1 MSTSPMVFK
10 VLSRTFLIAILSFT
24 CGLLAD
30 TATVDGYTWTYHVVD
45 GQAEIGTTQ
54 YCAAISPEP
63 TGPVTIPSS
72 LDGYP
77 VTSIGLAA
85 FNCCSG
91 LTKVTIPNGVTT
103 IGEYAFTGCK
113 NLENV
118 FIPGS
123 VTNIGFRAFNGAR
136 LTNITVDTANRVY
149 SSRNGLLLNKE
160 GTVLIYGVYGGE
172 DGVVEIPF
180 GVTCIEDSAF
190 VGCGDLTRVMI
201 PSSVTNIGYE
211 AFHDSYENLTNIMV
225 DAANTAYSSRN
236 GLLLNKEGTVLL
248 HGVNGDVEIPFG
260 VTQINDSA
268 FRGREN
274 LRKIMIPDSVTDI
287 GDSAFA
293 NCIGLTEVTIPANVT
308 NIGQD
313 AFFSCW
319 GLTNIV
325 IPACVLEK
333 GFGAMFQGGFRDR
346 CKVTILDGV
355 GKVDDYAFSGWSEV
369 LNLTSVMIPNSVTN
383 IGACAFLDCSGL
395 TKMII
400 PTSVVSIGESA
411 FRDCW
416 GLTGVVGLE
425 NVKEIGR
432 EAFSGCSGLTNVT
445 IPNSVTNIGS
455 GAFSRCNGLTNV
467 RLPKRFDGNLDS
479 SVFKGCGVDLVVD
492 YYEESE
498 SGDIVSPP
506 SIAVVLDPTGG
517 VVSSST
523 NNDLSVAA
531 LDVELSEPWSQDV
544 TVRLTPMM
552 RSGSGMDP
560 FSYIGMSTVPSGA
573 ANYDDENMSLTV
585 RAGETRASA
594 TGSMLY
600 VYANRANDDTVEGIR
615 FMPTIDPVSANA
627 VAAEAFFTGTK
638 TAATLQINGN
648 APVITVPEE
657 GRAYFNI
664 PVNTPTDF
672 TITVADAMWQ
682 LHGTYTVYID
692 YYGSGS
698 YEKIENLTA
707 NASGEL
713 TFPCRYDGAGETFN
727 SFIYVENQDGWKSA
741 PRMFVAH
748 VNAPKKVMA
757 MADRPQKT
765 YCEGEVAELS
775 FVFSEPFNGTRGG
788 YVFLEPVD
796 EQARELVVCDAFD
809 YGIPI
814 SIYSTKPM
822 ENVCLVLKDGWEG
835 CTLTYN
841 VVVRSTNDPKD
852 DTNILSTWGSEGIT
866 LNVTNAVPSVFSIS
880 MNGTHEYTSGETV
893 MALTAVGVQNMFE
906 IDAFDASEVD
916 LDDDAFETVF
926 KFYENDSLVRTVT
939 LYGNPYGEQIPYAFS
954 TGGLGIRNKVTVQ
967 VYDKDMS
974 PAERRAADENP
985 FTVFVETLDA
995 PAVNVAPYNNRTLFK
1010 ETETGRTLGRID
1022 VAFTVPPVGLGTGYL
1037 TVHLDVERVGT
1048 DDGNYTLP
1056 VLSATDLQFRNGVT
1070 QQSVFFTALDGTPQG
1085 ANEGFR
1091 LRARVTTD
1099 TPSPDTTKTWAE
1111 YYREGTF
1118 TFMVANVAPEI
1129 GSDETTKNEIPATI
1143 GEPCSLVW
1151 TVDDIE
1157 SDKKSMKVCWE
1168 YEGNF
1173 DQSTMDVSGRALT
1186 KEITFTTTGPKTVRL
1201 TVSDKDGGTCV
1212 RDYCF
1217 YVHPVSEMVEIGD
1230 GRTVTVPGDWL
1241 GKKTVRTAADV
1252 AANGR
1257 KVWEC
1262 YLLGLDPERVDD
1274 DFHIASFELKDGKPV
1289 FTFSHTEDGSG
1300 ASFIPRIRT
1309 LGKARLED
1317 TDWTVVPT
1325 GSESAFRFF
1334 KAEVALP

>member
-1 MSTSPMVFK
+1 MF
-10 VLSRTFLIAILSFT
+10 AD
-24 CGLLAD
+24 CYELA
-30 TATVDGYTWTYHVVD
+30 
-45 GQAEIGTTQ
+45 
-54 YCAAISPEP
+54 S
-63 TGPVTIPSS
+63 VTIS
-72 LDGYP
+72 GN
-77 VTSIGLAA
+77 VTSIGNRA
-85 FNCCSG
+85 FSDCYALTSVIIPDTVKNIGDEVFHGCGG
-91 LTKVTIPNGVTT
+91 LTKI
-103 IGEYAFTGCK
+103 
-113 NLENV
+113 
-118 FIPGS
+118 
-123 VTNIGFRAFNGAR
+123 
-136 LTNITVDTANRVY
+136 
-149 SSRNGLLLNKE
+149 
-160 GTVLIYGVYGGE
+160 
-172 DGVVEIPF
+172 
-180 GVTCIEDSAF
+180 
-190 VGCGDLTRVMI
+190 
-201 PSSVTNIGYE
+201 
-211 AFHDSYENLTNIMV
+211 
-225 DAANTAYSSRN
+225 
-236 GLLLNKEGTVLL
+236 
-248 HGVNGDVEIPFG
+248 
-260 VTQINDSA
+260 
-268 FRGREN
+268 
-274 LRKIMIPDSVTDI
+274 
-287 GDSAFA
+287 
-293 NCIGLTEVTIPANVT
+293 
-308 NIGQD
+308 
-313 AFFSCW
+313 
-319 GLTNIV
+319 
-325 IPACVLEK
+325 
-333 GFGAMFQGGFRDR
+333 
-346 CKVTILDGV
+346 
-355 GKVDDYAFSGWSEV
+355 
-369 LNLTSVMIPNSVTN
+369 
-383 IGACAFLDCSGL
+383 
-395 TKMII
+395 
-400 PTSVVSIGESA
+400 
-411 FRDCW
+411 
-416 GLTGVVGLE
+416 
-425 NVKEIGR
+425 
-432 EAFSGCSGLTNVT
+432 T
-445 IPNSVTNIGS
+445 IPNSVTNIGQ
-455 GAFSRCNGLTNV
+455 GAFSQCNGLTTV
-467 RLPKRFDGNLDS
+467 RLPKRFEGNLDS
-479 SVFKGCGVDLVVD
+479 SVFEGCRADLVVD

-498 SGDIVSPP
+498 SGDIVLPP

-523 NNDLSVAA
+523 NSDLSVAT

-560 FSYIGMSTVPSGA
+560 FSYIGMSTVPSGTE
-573 ANYDDENMSLTV
+573 NYDDETVSLTV

-615 FMPTIDPVSANA
+615 FMPTIDPASANA
-627 VAAEAFFTGTK
+627 TAAEAFFTGTK
-638 TAATLQINGN
+638 TAATLLINGN

-664 PVNTPTDF
+664 PANTPTDF
-672 TITVADAMWQ
+672 TITVSDAMWQ
-682 LHGTYTVYID
+682 LHGKTPNDGTYTVYID

-713 TFPCRYDGAGETFN
+713 TFPCCYDGAGETFN
-727 SFIYVENQDGWKSA
+727 SFIYVENQDGWKSV
-741 PRMFVAH
+741 PRMFVVH
-748 VNAPKKVMA
+748 VNTPKKVVVT
-757 MADRPQKT
+757 ADRPQKT

-775 FVFSEPFNGTRGG
+775 FTFSEAFDAPETG
-788 YVFLEPVD
+788 YVFLDPVD
-796 EQARELVVCDAFD
+796 EASRTLVDYDFD
-809 YGIPI
+809 DGIPI
-814 SIYSTKPM
+814 STGSTEPMYSA
-822 ENVCLVLKDGWEG
+822 CLVLKDGREG
-835 CTLTYN
+835 CTFTYN
-841 VVVRSTNDPKD
+841 VIVRSTNDPTD
-852 DTNILSTWGSEGIT
+852 DSSRLSAWGSNDIT
-866 LNVTNAVPSVFSIS
+866 LSVTNAPPQVYSVT
-880 MNGTHEYTSGETV
+880 MNGTPEYTSGGTV
-893 MALTAVGVQNMFE
+893 PTLTAVGVQNMFE
-906 IDAFDASEVD
+906 IAASDASEVD

-926 KFYENDSLVRTVT
+926 KFYENDSLVKTVT

-985 FTVFVETLDA
+985 FTVFVKTLDA
-995 PAVNVAPYNNRTLFK
+995 PAVTLAPSYNNRTLFK

-1022 VAFTVPPVGLGTGYL
+1022 VAFSVPPTGLGAGYL

-1048 DDGNYTLP
+1048 DDGNYALP

-1085 ANEGFR
+1085 ASEGFR

-1118 TFMVANVAPEI
+1118 TFKVANVAPEI
-1129 GSDETTKNEIPATI
+1129 GLDETTKNEIPATI

-1157 SDKKSMKVCWE
+1157 NDKKSMKVCWE

-1186 KEITFTTTGPKTVRL
+1186 KEVTFTTTGPKTVRL

-1212 RDYCF
+1212 HDYYF
-1217 YVHPVSEMVEIGD
+1217 YVHPVFEVVEVAD

-1300 ASFIPRIRT
+1300 MSFVPRIRT

-1317 TDWTVVPT
+1317 TDWTVVPA
-1325 GSESAFRFF
+1325 GGESAFRFF